1 MRLAIIALLASLL
14 MGEGNTSPSIS
25 LEDVANEIRKHG
37 ILHEKI
43 VLAQAVH
50 ETGWFECTDC
60 SLDKNNIFGWR
71 WKGRYMEFDTW
82 QESVA
87 YYARWQD
94 RHYKGGNYY
103 EFLKKKGF
111 ATDPSYIK
119 KIKKLKFRYKY

>member
-111 ATDPSYIK
+111 ATDPNYIK